1 MWNHT
6 RSVVAVMALG
16 AVVIAA
22 AAGTSAV
29 AATTPTKPPGYKRV
43 FTSPIPIPSSL
54 FDFGGEATC
63 PTGTVPWGGGAG
75 FSGGFAGHGENINTS
90 APAGGSW
97 RARYNNSGPT
107 LDDHFVVEA
116 ICARQ
121 PAGYTVAFSSAD
133 NPAHSQSSAVATCP
147 TGTVLLSGGGVST
160 ADTADVQQ
168 LSAFPVGPHKFRVVM
183 WNGSS
188 GDQRLNAFALCA
200 KQPPR
205 YSITNSSSTDPGGPA
220 DDSGGVLCPA
230 GSAIIG
236 GGIHITNPRPLVTLG
251 ASFSSSGNQWVS
263 EVVTDDTAA
272 TTITISAICAA

>member
-1 MWNHT
+1 
-6 RSVVAVMALG
+6 
-16 AVVIAA
+16 
-22 AAGTSAV
+22 
-29 AATTPTKPPGYKRV
+29 V
-43 FTSPIPIPSSL
+43 FTNPIPIPSSL
-54 FDFGGEATC
+54 FDFGGEAAC
-63 PTGTVPWGGGAG
+63 PAGTVPWGGGAG

-90 APAGGSW
+90 EPVGDSW

-107 LDDHFVVEA
+107 LADHFAVEA
-116 ICARQ
+116 ICAKQ

-133 NPAHSQSSAVATCP
+133 NPPHSQSTAVATCP
-147 TGTVLLSGGGVST
+147 TGTVLLSGGGLST

-168 LSAFPVGPHKFRVVM
+168 LSAFPLGPHRFRVVM

-188 GDQRLNAFALCA
+188 SDQRLNAFALCA

-205 YSITNSSSTDPGGPA
+205 YSITNSTSTDPGGPA

>member
-6 RSVVAVMALG
+6 RSVVAVMGLG

-43 FTSPIPIPSSL
+43 FTSPIPIPSSP

-63 PTGTVPWGGGAG
+63 PVGTVPWGGGAG

-90 APAGGSW
+90 EPVGNSW

-107 LDDHFVVEA
+107 LGDHFAVEA
-116 ICARQ
+116 ICAKQ

-147 TGTVLLSGGGVST
+147 TGTVLLSGGGLST

-168 LSAFPVGPHKFRVVM
+168 LSAFPLGPHRFRVVM
-183 WNGSS
+183 
-188 GDQRLNAFALCA
+188 
-200 KQPPR
+200 
-205 YSITNSSSTDPGGPA
+205 
-220 DDSGGVLCPA
+220 
-230 GSAIIG
+230 
-236 GGIHITNPRPLVTLG
+236 
-251 ASFSSSGNQWVS
+251 
-263 EVVTDDTAA
+263 
-272 TTITISAICAA
+272 